1 MCFDHINFPLL
12 HLLSD
17 PSSHFLS
24 FFFSLKETK
33 NVESSFCF
41 HIIPGVGLST
51 GAWLPCQRWASVMAL
66 NKTVSASTVSHLL
79 PTAYSQPLPLHARTQ
94 AGSCRDLTHSV
105 RAPVCL
111 WLSLPYCVQKTLF
124 PGSYPQCLALT
135 LFLPCRPQW
144 SLRPGVLVWFRY
156 HS

>member
-41 HIIPGVGLST
+41 HIVPGMGPST
-51 GAWLPCQRWASVMAL
+51 GAWLPCQRWVSVMAL
-66 NKTVSASTVSHLL
+66 NKTVSASTGSHLL
-79 PTAYSQPLPLHARTQ
+79 PTAYNQGWDFTSPFPSMPGLWLDLVAISCILSEPLCVYGCHCHIVSRKHCFLVIIHNAWPLH
-94 AGSCRDLTHSV
+94 SFCLVVHSD
-105 RAPVCL
+105 A
-111 WLSLPYCVQKTLF
+111 
-124 PGSYPQCLALT
+124 
-135 LFLPCRPQW
+135 
-144 SLRPGVLVWFRY
+144 
-156 HS
+156 